1 MILAVGAVMVLGYF
15 LLVNN
20 QFGYYRSPD
29 YQMAEQWVK
38 RYGPTME
45 EDERRDAEK
54 DVLAVEREMDEWLAN
69 QPEFAAAGIFDH
81 HDWDDYR
88 NRTGKFE
95 NLSEDWEDWE
105 ETDEILYDLLFGY
118 DYETNSWKSDD
129 LGMRYQ
135 DIPGMLESYDTR
147 NELFDL
153 DDPDYGYSQSQ
164 IANLEWQNQL
174 KKADGLRGLL
184 PRDAFYNLYY
194 PVIYFALLA
203 VLGVFLLLSP
213 YPVRDRLRDVRPL
226 QWTSKTGRKLARV
239 QFGAMMVSA
248 FLLTTAVLV
257 PCFLKYLST
266 GDAVFFDCPVNGFM
280 SGVELSWNLTLGQ
293 WVMVC
298 FIFCYIAALGA
309 ASFAYLL
316 ARSCSGYVSMLLK
329 EVLLFAPLIVA
340 VFYLSTGGGIIRSN
354 QTLYPLGTLDYATG
368 IPGAGFLTVCLILAA
383 GIAACLFAAHRQ
395 RRKELV

>member
-1 MILAVGAVMVLGYF
+1 MILAVGTVMVLGYF

-20 QFGYYRSPD
+20 QLGYYRSAT
-29 YQMAEQWVK
+29 YQVAEQWVK

-54 DVLAVEREMDEWLAN
+54 DVLAVEREMDEWIAN

-95 NLSEDWEDWE
+95 DLSGDWT
-105 ETDEILYDLLFGY
+105 ETDRILDDLLFDY
-118 DYETNSWKSDD
+118 DYDTNSSENGN

-135 DIPGMLESYDTR
+135 DIPGMLQSYDMR
-147 NELFDL
+147 NELFEL
-153 DDPDYGYSQSQ
+153 DDPDYDYSQSQ

-174 KKADGLRGLL
+174 KKADGLRSLL
-184 PRDAFYNLYY
+184 PREAFYNLCY

-226 QWTSKTGRKLARV
+226 QWTSKTGRRLVRV
-239 QFGAMMVSA
+239 QFGAMLVSA

-280 SGVELSWNLTLGQ
+280 SGVNLSWNLTLGQ
-293 WVMVC
+293 WVIVC

-329 EVLLFAPLIVA
+329 EVLLFAPLIV
-340 VFYLSTGGGIIRSN
+340 VMFYLSTGGGIVRSSGV
-354 QTLYPLGTLDYATG
+354 LYPVGTLDYATG

-383 GIAACLFAAHRQ
+383 GIAACLFATHRQ
-395 RRKELV
+395 RKKELV

>member
-1 MILAVGAVMVLGYF
+1 MILAVGVVMVLGYY
-15 LLVNN
+15 LLVNS
-20 QFGYYRSPD
+20 QFSSYYRSVD
-29 YQMAEQWVK
+29 YRMAEQWVK

-54 DVLAVEREMDEWLAN
+54 DVLAVEREMDEWIAN

-95 NLSEDWEDWE
+95 NLSEDWE
-105 ETDEILYDLLFGY
+105 ETDRILYDLLFDY
-118 DYETNSWKSDD
+118 DYENNSSKNND

-135 DIPGMLESYDTR
+135 DIPGILQNYDMR

-153 DDPDYGYSQSQ
+153 DDPDYDYSQSQ

-174 KKADGLRGLL
+174 KKADGLRSLL
-184 PRDAFYNLYY
+184 PKDAFYNLYY
-194 PVIYFALLA
+194 PVIYFAILA
-203 VLGVFLLLSP
+203 VLGVFFLLSP
-213 YPVRDRLRDVRPL
+213 YPVHDRLRDVRPL
-226 QWTSKTGRKLARV
+226 QWTSKTGRKLARM
-239 QFGAMMVSA
+239 QLWAMLASA
-248 FLLTTAVLV
+248 FLLTTAVLI

-266 GDAVFFDCPVNGFM
+266 GDAIFFDCPVNGFM
-280 SGVELSWNLTLGQ
+280 SGINLSWNLTLGQ
-293 WVMVC
+293 WVTVC
-298 FIFCYIAALGA
+298 FLFCYIAALGA

-329 EVLLFAPLIVA
+329 EVLLFVPLIVA
-340 VFYLSTGGGIIRSN
+340 VFYLSIGGGIARSIN
-354 QTLYPLGTLDYATG
+354 TLYPVGTLDYATG
-368 IPGAGFLTVCLILAA
+368 IPGAGFLTVCFVLAA

-395 RRKELV
+395 RKKELL

>member
-1 MILAVGAVMVLGYF
+1 MILAVGVVMVLGYY
-15 LLVNN
+15 LLVNS
-20 QFGYYRSPD
+20 QFSSYYRSVD

-54 DVLAVEREMDEWLAN
+54 DVLAVEREMDEWIAD

-95 NLSEDWEDWE
+95 NLSEDWE
-105 ETDEILYDLLFGY
+105 ETVRILHDLLFGY
-118 DYETNSWKSDD
+118 DYETNSSKNND

-135 DIPGMLESYDTR
+135 DIPGILQNYDMR

-153 DDPDYGYSQSQ
+153 DDPDYDYSQSQ

-174 KKADGLRGLL
+174 KKADGLRSLL

-194 PVIYFALLA
+194 PVIYFAILA
-203 VLGVFLLLSP
+203 VLGVFFLLSP
-213 YPVRDRLRDVRPL
+213 YPVHDRLRDVRPL
-226 QWTSKTGRKLARV
+226 QWTSKTGRKLARM
-239 QFGAMMVSA
+239 QFGAMLASA
-248 FLLTTAVLV
+248 FLLTTAVLI
-257 PCFLKYLST
+257 PCFLTYLST
-266 GDAVFFDCPVNGFM
+266 GDAIFFDCPVNGFM
-280 SGVELSWNLTLGQ
+280 SGINLSWNLTLGQ
-293 WVMVC
+293 WVTVC
-298 FIFCYIAALGA
+298 FLFCYIAALGA

-329 EVLLFAPLIVA
+329 EVLLFVPLIVA
-340 VFYLSTGGGIIRSN
+340 VFYLSIGGGIARSSN
-354 QTLYPLGTLDYATG
+354 ALYPVGTLDYATG
-368 IPGAGFLTVCLILAA
+368 IPGAGFLTVCFVLAA

-395 RRKELV
+395 RKKELL